1 MTAVV
6 RLALAAGAAAL
17 AGILLVHEQDNP
29 AFSTG
34 RLALVVLVG
43 LVMVGAG
50 LVASVNGEDRIGVLV
65 VLAGYA
71 WLGER
76 CLLAIP
82 ADLTVTLGAVLVGAW
97 FPLLAHA
104 LVTFPSGR
112 IGSRVDR
119 GVIVAGYVI
128 NVGLTAVRTL
138 FLPFGVYG
146 LQERNLLAVLEDADT
161 ALWIT
166 QRSDELTLA
175 WIVVLLAL
183 MVAKAVA
190 ASPAARRAY
199 GAAWVAGS
207 VLAAN
212 TAVIVAAGLEIFAY
226 REAYDLW
233 LEIVAGIAPATL
245 AATLV
250 AIRLSEDRLVGLV
263 ADLQAV
269 GPGTALRGALRRA
282 LSDPGLDIAYLHTG
296 TGGWVDD
303 AGQAVRSPYETT
315 GRAVS
320 PIERGGEPIGALVH
334 DPVLLRNPER
344 LRAAIGAAGLA
355 IDNEQLKAELRAQ
368 LLDVRASRARIVEA
382 GDRERQRV
390 ERNLHDGAQQ
400 RLVGLALTLRL
411 LRSRAGAGTG
421 ADAATAALLDEAAR
435 DLDDALSELRELSR
449 GLHPS
454 IVTESGLGAAFET
467 LAERPGTPVVLALD
481 LSETLPEAVAVG
493 AYYVVA
499 EALANVNKH
508 AGATEA
514 VLSAVIDDGVL
525 RVGVADDGR
534 GGASSAPGSGLEGLA
549 DRVAALGGRLEV
561 RSPVG
566 GGTALVAEIPL
577 GASEVAVPAQVA
589 GP

>member
-17 AGILLVHEQDNP
+17 AGLLVVHEHDNP

-34 RLALVVLVG
+34 RLALVLLVG
-43 LVMVGAG
+43 LVMVAAG
-50 LVASVNGEDRIGVLV
+50 LVASVNGEDRVGLLV

-82 ADLTVTLGAVLVGAW
+82 SDLTVTLGAVLVGAW

-112 IGSRVDR
+112 IGSRVD
-119 GVIVAGYVI
+119 GAVVMAGYAI
-128 NVGLTAVRTL
+128 NIGLTVVRTL
-138 FLPFGVYG
+138 FLPFGAYG
-146 LQERNLLAVLEDADT
+146 LQERNLLAVFEDVDT

-166 QRSDELTLA
+166 ERSDELTLA
-175 WIVVLLAL
+175 WIVVLVVL
-183 MVAKAVA
+183 MVGKAVS

-199 GAAWVAGS
+199 GAVWAAGV

-212 TAVIVAAGLEIFAY
+212 TGVIVAAGLEIFSY

-233 LEIVAGIAPATL
+233 LEIVAGLAPATL

-250 AIRLSEDRLVGLV
+250 AIRLSEDRLVRLV
-263 ADLQAV
+263 ADLQTV
-269 GPGTALRGALRRA
+269 GPGTTLRGALRRA
-282 LSDPGLDIAYLHTG
+282 LSDPGLDITYLHAG
-296 TGGWVDD
+296 TGGWIDD
-303 AGQAVRSPYETT
+303 GGRAMTSPYDTT

-320 PIERGGEPIGALVH
+320 TIERGGEPIAALVH

-344 LRAAIGAAGLA
+344 LRAATGAAGLA
-355 IDNEQLKAELRAQ
+355 LHNEQLKAELRAQ

-411 LRSRAGAGTG
+411 LRSRADAG
-421 ADAATAALLDEAAR
+421 ADPATIELLEEAAR

-454 IVTESGLGAAFET
+454 IVTESGLGAAFEM
-467 LAERPGTPVVLALD
+467 LAERPGTPVALD
-481 LSETLPEAVAVG
+481 IDLPEPLPEAVAVG

-514 VLSAVIDDGVL
+514 RLSARIEDGVL
-525 RVGVADDGR
+525 RVGVADDGG
-534 GGASSAPGSGLEGLA
+534 GGASATPGSGLEGLS
-549 DRVAALGGRLEV
+549 DRVAALGGRLAV
-561 RSPVG
+561 NSPVA
-566 GGTALVAEIPL
+566 GGTSLVAEIPL
-577 GASEVAVPAQVA
+577 DAGEAPVPARA
-589 GP
+589 TEP

>member
-6 RLALAAGAAAL
+6 RLALAAGAVAVAAT
-17 AGILLVHEQDNP
+17 LLVQERDNP
-29 AFSTG
+29 AFSTW

-43 LVMVGAG
+43 LVMVAAG

-82 ADLTVTLGAVLVGAW
+82 TDLTVTLGAVVVGAW

-112 IGSRVDR
+112 IGSRVDG
-119 GVIVAGYVI
+119 GVVVAGYVI
-128 NVGLTAVRTL
+128 NIGLTVVRTL

-175 WIVVLLAL
+175 WMVVLLAL
-183 MVAKAVA
+183 MAVKAVA

-199 GAAWVAGS
+199 GAVWVAGV

-233 LEIVAGIAPATL
+233 LEVVAGIAPATL

-263 ADLQAV
+263 ADLQTV
-269 GPGTALRGALRRA
+269 GPGTTLRGALRRA
-282 LSDPGLDIAYLHTG
+282 LSDPGLDIAYLDTG
-296 TGGWVDD
+296 TGGWIDD
-303 AGQAVRSPYETT
+303 AGQAVTPPYEIA

-320 PIERGGEPIGALVH
+320 PIERGGEAVGALVH

-355 IDNEQLKAELRAQ
+355 IHNEQLKAELRAQ

-382 GDRERQRV
+382 GNRERQRV

-411 LRSRAGAGTG
+411 LRSRAGTS
-421 ADAATAALLDEAAR
+421 ADPATAELLEEAAR
-435 DLDDALSELRELSR
+435 DLDDALGELRELSR

-454 IVTESGLGAAFET
+454 IVTESGLGAAFEA
-467 LAERPGTPVVLALD
+467 LAERPGTPVALEID
-481 LSETLPEAVAVG
+481 LPEALPAAVAVG
-493 AYYVVA
+493 AYFVVA

-508 AGATEA
+508 AGATGAILGAAIE
-514 VLSAVIDDGVL
+514 DGVL
-525 RVGVADDGR
+525 RVTVADDGR
-534 GGASSAPGSGLEGLA
+534 GGASSSPGSGLEGLV
-549 DRVAALGGRLEV
+549 DRVAALGGRFEV
-561 RSPVG
+561 RSPAG
-566 GGTALVAEIPL
+566 GGTVLVAEIPL
-577 GASEVAVPAQVA
+577 GAGEVAVPV
-589 GP
+589 GSTES